1 MEDTRVT
8 DKVPLFAD
16 GFPVLGNTQKSQD
29 APK

>member
-8 DKVPLFAD
+8 DKVPLFAG
-16 GFPVLGNTQKSQD
+16 GFPVLGNAPKSQH